1 MAAACGGRKSPHP
14 SLSTPIGRPMPLI
27 RELSPHAD
35 AITVQA
41 HPPGYAE
48 ILLRVLAI
56 SGYGLWIWL
65 GMALALGM
73 ERIGRCGMRM
83 PLILGTALVGA
94 GLLLVHLRLPMTT
107 DWYGWRPDRDRWP
120 TRAVLMALVTFLPVL
135 LVIILGDGHGHVP
148 AMRLAGVALMLCSL
162 VSLVYTAYR
171 YRRRLSPGLQRV
183 SSSLPVSRLVTAWYG
198 GGLWLW
204 LCTMVQG
211 GLEPPHRAYPWILL
225 LLALAL
231 LLGLLEGMR
240 WQLLGLRHGMGGEE
254 MDSHNVPPAR
264 FVAALLIYVLPCAAL
279 LLTERYGGGLLAA
292 AVAVPSCLL
301 GKMLEQRVYETAL
314 AGGLPTSA

>member
-1 MAAACGGRKSPHP
+1 MPDATVVEVRP
-14 SLSTPIGRPMPLI
+14 S
-27 RELSPHAD
+27 
-35 AITVQA
+35 
-41 HPPGYAE
+41 GYAE

-65 GMALALGM
+65 GMGLALGM
-73 ERIGRCGMRM
+73 ERIGRCDMRM

-94 GLLLVHLRLPMTT
+94 GLLLVRLRLPAAS
-107 DWYGWRPDRDRWP
+107 DWYGWPPGRSRWAS
-120 TRAVLMALVTFLPVL
+120 RAALMALVTFLPVL
-135 LVIILGDGHGHVP
+135 LVIILGDGHGHTP
-148 AMRLAGVALMLCSL
+148 AMRLAGVVLMLCSL

-171 YRRRLSPGLQRV
+171 YRSRLSPGLQRV

-204 LCTMVQG
+204 LCMMVQG
-211 GLEPPHRAYPWILL
+211 GLEPPQRAYPWILL

-240 WQLLGLRHGMGGEE
+240 WQSLGVPHGTGGEME
-254 MDSHNVPPAR
+254 VHEVPPAR
-264 FVAALLIYVLPCAAL
+264 FVAAIFIYVLPCAAL
-279 LLTERYGGGLLAA
+279 LLTERFGGGLLAA

-314 AGGLPTSA
+314 AGELLAAG

>member
-1 MAAACGGRKSPHP
+1 
-14 SLSTPIGRPMPLI
+14 MPLL
-27 RELSPHAD
+27 RELPPD
-35 AITVQA
+35 AMPDATVVEA
-41 HPPGYAE
+41 RPSGYAE

-65 GMALALGM
+65 GMGLALGM
-73 ERIGRCGMRM
+73 ERIGRCDMRM

-94 GLLLVHLRLPMTT
+94 GLLLVRLRPPATS
-107 DWYGWRPDRDRWP
+107 DWYGWPPGRSRGAS
-120 TRAVLMALVTFLPVL
+120 RAALMALVTFLPVL
-135 LVIILGDGHGHVP
+135 LVIILDDGHGHTP

-171 YRRRLSPGLQRV
+171 YRSRLSPGLQRV

-204 LCTMVQG
+204 LCMMVQG
-211 GLEPPHRAYPWILL
+211 GLEPPQRAYPWILL

-240 WQLLGLRHGMGGEE
+240 WQSLGVPHGTGGEME
-254 MDSHNVPPAR
+254 VHEVPPAR
-264 FVAALLIYVLPCAAL
+264 FVAAIFIYVLPCAAL
-279 LLTERYGGGLLAA
+279 LLTERFGGGLLAA

-314 AGGLPTSA
+314 AGELLAAG

>member
-1 MAAACGGRKSPHP
+1 
-14 SLSTPIGRPMPLI
+14 MPLL
-27 RELSPHAD
+27 RESPPD
-35 AITVQA
+35 AMPDATVVDVR
-41 HPPGYAE
+41 PSGYAE

-65 GMALALGM
+65 GMGLALGM
-73 ERIGRCGMRM
+73 ERIGRCDMRM

-94 GLLLVHLRLPMTT
+94 GLLLVRLRLPATS
-107 DWYGWRPDRDRWP
+107 DWYGWPPGRSRWVS
-120 TRAVLMALVTFLPVL
+120 RAALMALVTFLPVL
-135 LVIILGDGHGHVP
+135 LVIILGDGHGHTP

-171 YRRRLSPGLQRV
+171 YRSRLSPGLQRV

-204 LCTMVQG
+204 LCMMVQG
-211 GLEPPHRAYPWILL
+211 GLEPPQSAYPWILL

-240 WQLLGLRHGMGGEE
+240 WQSLGVPRGAGRDMEVH
-254 MDSHNVPPAR
+254 DDVPPAR
-264 FVAALLIYVLPCAAL
+264 FVAAIFIYVLPCAAL
-279 LLTERYGGGLLAA
+279 LLTERFGGGLLAA

-314 AGGLPTSA
+314 AGELPAAG

>member
-1 MAAACGGRKSPHP
+1 MVDVHP
-14 SLSTPIGRPMPLI
+14 S
-27 RELSPHAD
+27 
-35 AITVQA
+35 
-41 HPPGYAE
+41 GYAE

-65 GMALALGM
+65 GMGLALGM
-73 ERIGRCGMRM
+73 ERIGRCDMRM

-94 GLLLVHLRLPMTT
+94 GLLLVRLRLPATS
-107 DWYGWRPDRDRWP
+107 DWYGWPPGRSRWAS
-120 TRAVLMALVTFLPVL
+120 RAALMALVTFLPVL
-135 LVIILGDGHGHVP
+135 LVIILGDGHGHTP

-171 YRRRLSPGLQRV
+171 YRSRLSPGLQRV

-204 LCTMVQG
+204 LCMMVQG
-211 GLEPPHRAYPWILL
+211 GLEPPQRAYPWILL

-240 WQLLGLRHGMGGEE
+240 WQSLGVPHGTGGEME
-254 MDSHNVPPAR
+254 VHDVPPAR
-264 FVAALLIYVLPCAAL
+264 FVAAIFIYVLPCAAL
-279 LLTERYGGGLLAA
+279 LLTERFGGGLLAA
-292 AVAVPSCLL
+292 TVAVPSCLL

-314 AGGLPTSA
+314 AGELPAAG

>member
-1 MAAACGGRKSPHP
+1 
-14 SLSTPIGRPMPLI
+14 MPLT
-27 RELSPHAD
+27 RELPED
-35 AITVQA
+35 ALPDAVVAGVQ
-41 HPPGYAE
+41 PSGYAE

-73 ERIGRCGMRM
+73 EQIGRCGMRM
-83 PLILGTALVGA
+83 PLLLGTALVGA
-94 GLLLVHLRLPMTT
+94 GLLLVQLRPSATT
-107 DWYGWRPDRDRWP
+107 DWYGWQPEYHRWP
-120 TRAVLMALVTFLPVL
+120 RRAVLMALVTFLPVL

-204 LCTMVQG
+204 LCTMAQG
-211 GLEPPHRAYPWILL
+211 GPESPHRAYPWVLL

-240 WQLLGLRHGMGGEE
+240 WQLLGLPHGAGGDMEA
-254 MDSHNVPPAR
+254 HPVPPAR
-264 FVAALLIYVLPCAAL
+264 FVAAILIYVLPCVAL
-279 LLTERYGGGLLAA
+279 LLTERYGGSLPAA
-292 AVAVPSCLL
+292 AVAVASCLL

-314 AGGLPTSA
+314 AGGLAAAG

>member
-1 MAAACGGRKSPHP
+1 
-14 SLSTPIGRPMPLI
+14 MPLL
-27 RELSPHAD
+27 RELLPD
-35 AITVQA
+35 AMPDATVVEVR
-41 HPPGYAE
+41 PSGYAE

-65 GMALALGM
+65 GMGLALGM
-73 ERIGRCGMRM
+73 ERIGRCDMRM

-94 GLLLVHLRLPMTT
+94 GLLLVRLRLPATS
-107 DWYGWRPDRDRWP
+107 DWYGWPPGRSRWAS
-120 TRAVLMALVTFLPVL
+120 RAALMALVTFLPVL
-135 LVIILGDGHGHVP
+135 LVIILGDGHGHTP

-171 YRRRLSPGLQRV
+171 YRSRLSPGLQRV

-204 LCTMVQG
+204 LCMMVQG
-211 GLEPPHRAYPWILL
+211 GLEPPQSAYPWILL

-240 WQLLGLRHGMGGEE
+240 WQSLGVPHGTGGEME
-254 MDSHNVPPAR
+254 VHEVPPAR
-264 FVAALLIYVLPCAAL
+264 FVAAIFIYVLPCAAL
-279 LLTERYGGGLLAA
+279 LLTERFGGGLLAA
-292 AVAVPSCLL
+292 TVAVPSCLL

-314 AGGLPTSA
+314 AGELPAAG